1 MPEAPRSAGCSVCS
15 DTMRYISDDRGQS
28 MVELALMLPL
38 LVFVLIGGAD
48 LARAYGAQIAVQNA
62 ARAGAEAAAIS
73 QSPTA
78 PLAIARAR
86 DELSRTPGVI
96 PASAVIS
103 AKFTKADGVTSCV
116 APTSVANPCF
126 ATLRVRYTW
135 RTITA
140 WPLIP
145 NVARFDRSTTMR
157 MIVAAACDGIDLD
170 GNDGGDDDGD
180 DPNECDDD

>member
-1 MPEAPRSAGCSVCS
+1 
-15 DTMRYISDDRGQS
+15 
-28 MVELALMLPL
+28 MVELALILPL
-38 LVFVLIGGAD
+38 LVFVLLGGAD
-48 LARAYGAQIAVQNA
+48 LARAYGAQISVQNA

-86 DELSRTPGVI
+86 DELSRTPGLV
-96 PASAVIS
+96 PAGASIS
-103 AKFTKADGVTSCV
+103 VRFKKADGTTNCV
-116 APTSVANPCF
+116 SPTSVAEPCY

-135 RTITA
+135 RTITP

-145 NVARFDRSTTMR
+145 NVARFDRSTKMR
-157 MIVAAACDGIDLD
+157 MIVAAACDGVDLD
-170 GNDGGDDDGD
+170 GNDGGDLDGD

>member
-1 MPEAPRSAGCSVCS
+1 MAIRPPFIRDEH
-15 DTMRYISDDRGQS
+15 GQS

-38 LVFVLIGGAD
+38 LVFVLLGGTD
-48 LARAYGAQIAVQNA
+48 LARAYGAQISVQNA

-78 PLAIARAR
+78 PLAIDRAR
-86 DELSRTPGVI
+86 DELSRTPGVDATRGNI
-96 PASAVIS
+96 TASF
-103 AKFTKADGVTSCV
+103 KKADGTTNCV
-116 APTSVANPCF
+116 VPTSVAEPCY

-135 RTITA
+135 RTITP

-145 NVARFDRSTTMR
+145 NVARFDRSTKMR

>member
-1 MPEAPRSAGCSVCS
+1 MLHSVPIHEGFIRS
-15 DTMRYISDDRGQS
+15 DRAQS

-38 LVFVLIGGAD
+38 LVFVLLGGAD
-48 LARAYGAQIAVQNA
+48 LARAYGTQISVQNA

-86 DELSRTPGVI
+86 DELSRTPGVD
-96 PASAVIS
+96 PGTASITAS
-103 AKFTKADGVTSCV
+103 FKKADGTTNCVT
-116 APTSVANPCF
+116 PTSVAEPCY
-126 ATLRVRYTW
+126 ATVRVRYTW
-135 RTITA
+135 RTVTP

-145 NVARFDRSTTMR
+145 NVARFDRSTKMR
-157 MIVAAACDGIDLD
+157 LIVAAACDGIDAD
-170 GNDGGDDDGD
+170 GNDAGDSDGD